1 MLVYLPDQTLAS
13 LPEQFLHAVALAD
26 VRYQIQQSGVRLGRH
41 GIRMD
46 RVTGD
51 LDRHRPVI
59 IVPVGGTSGLVLF
72 LHAQADTAVLAD
84 DVVRGRLCVTSGKV
98 VAPLFCRPLA
108 HDAVNRDRVN
118 LMGSVA
124 RSFGRDP
131 GVTYQRAVRVSHRAL
146 SFFLRF
152 LAGGILVIVALSVL
166 RSPLL
171 RCFSLIGG
179 LLEFH
184 QHRVGGCRDIRR
196 CFQCGQHGRILCRSE
211 PNIFVD

>member
-13 LPEQFLHAVALAD
+13 LPEQFLDAVALAD

-46 RVTGD
+46 RV
-51 LDRHRPVI
+51 
-59 IVPVGGTSGLVLF
+59 
-72 LHAQADTAVLAD
+72 
-84 DVVRGRLCVTSGKV
+84 
-98 VAPLFCRPLA
+98 
-108 HDAVNRDRVN
+108 N

-124 RSFGRDP
+124 RSVGRDP

-152 LAGGILVIVALSVL
+152 LAGGILVIVALRVL

-171 RCFSLIGG
+171 RCFSLIGR
-179 LLEFH
+179 LLEFQ

-196 CFQCGQHGRILCRSE
+196 CFQRGQHGRILCRSE
-211 PNIFVD
+211 PYIFVD